1 MFVTHIYI
9 TDSTLSPNM
18 IVALAFCWVR
28 ARRAYVAVLSYYL
41 CSSLR
46 GSYFLCVFLERSL
59 IFNLQ
64 IDEFVATEN
73 QLYRPRFRS
82 QVSRLGGVS
91 MNNTRINKIRQIVHL
106 RQIMRKWHAR
116 ALRRKVSTVN
126 ECALSPRFG
135 GGSSLSYDSDEE
147 CCRRPASPP
156 PDVPEGYL
164 AVYVGSEERR
174 RFIIPT
180 SYLSLPVFRT
190 LLDKAE
196 EEFGFDHKG
205 GLTIPCEIAV
215 FEDVLRV
222 LATNDDHHGGEEILH
237 NINVCKPQE
246 PHVYSTPLQE
256 KSFG

>member
-1 MFVTHIYI
+1 
-9 TDSTLSPNM
+9 
-18 IVALAFCWVR
+18 
-28 ARRAYVAVLSYYL
+28 
-41 CSSLR
+41 
-46 GSYFLCVFLERSL
+46 
-59 IFNLQ
+59 
-64 IDEFVATEN
+64 
-73 QLYRPRFRS
+73 
-82 QVSRLGGVS
+82 
-91 MNNTRINKIRQIVHL
+91 MNNTRINKIRQIVTL

-116 ALRRKVSTVN
+116 ALSRKVSTVN
-126 ECALSPRFG
+126 GCALSPRYG

-147 CCRRPASPP
+147 CCRRPPSPP

-222 LATNDDHHGGEEILH
+222 LATNDHGGEEIVL
-237 NINVCKPQE
+237 NINFCKAQE
-246 PHVYSTPLQE
+246 INVYSTPLQE